1 MLKTR
6 WPAVPIEDL
15 CARVTSGGT
24 PSRSNPAYYDGGT
37 IPWIKTGELRGWYVD
52 DIAERITP
60 AAVRESSAKVFPAET
75 VLLAMYGDGK
85 TMGSVGLIRTPAAT
99 NQACCAMLADQQ
111 KCDPKFLMYSLVY
124 FKPAILKLAISGA
137 QRNLNGKSIKQFS
150 IGAPPVEVQKRIA
163 SILSAYD
170 DLIENNTRRIAILE
184 EMARRIYEEW
194 FVRFRF
200 PGHEGVRM
208 VDSELGL
215 VPEGWAALTVGG
227 VLRSLES
234 GSRPKGGIDPNER
247 GVPSIGAENID
258 GLGRYDYGK
267 EKFVSREFF
276 GRMTRGFV
284 RSGDVLLYKDGA
296 HIGKKSLFRDG
307 FPHEECAVN
316 EHVFILRP
324 DDMVAPA
331 YLFFWLDQD
340 EMTQRIRALNANAAQ
355 PGINQPGVKGL
366 PLLLPPP
373 HIMSAFAATV
383 EPLLALLFNLAKK
396 NPILCATRDL
406 LLPKLI
412 SGELDVSSMP
422 EPEALAA

>member
-1 MLKTR
+1 LTLAELCDLITDGKHGDCTPDEMSGYYFLSCKDVRDGKLCYEGARQITAADFVETHRRTR
-6 WPAVPIEDL
+6 LEPGDILITNSGTIGRMAIAPDVELTRRTTFQKSVAIVKVDVKKVDRKWLYYYLLAEMDRLSGV
-15 CARVTSGGT
+15 AGGT
-24 PSRSNPAYYDGGT
+24 AQKNLLLRDMRGFQV
-37 IPWIKTGELRGWYVD
+37 ELP
-52 DIAERITP
+52 ERHTQ
-60 AAVRESSAKVFPAET
+60 
-75 VLLAMYGDGK
+75 L
-85 TMGSVGLIRTPAAT
+85 
-99 NQACCAMLADQQ
+99 
-111 KCDPKFLMYSLVY
+111 
-124 FKPAILKLAISGA
+124 
-137 QRNLNGKSIKQFS
+137 
-150 IGAPPVEVQKRIA
+150 RIA

-170 DLIENNTRRIAILE
+170 DQIENNTRRIAILE

-200 PGHEGVRM
+200 PGHESVRM
-208 VDSELGL
+208 VESKIGL
-215 VPEGWAALTVGG
+215 APEGWAALTVGG

-247 GVPSIGAENID
+247 GVPSIGAENIN

-276 GRMTRGFV
+276 GRMTRGRV

-324 DDMVAPA
+324 DSRVAPA

-355 PGINQPGVKGL
+355 PGINQTGVNGL

-396 NPILCATRDL
+396 NPILSATRNL

-412 SGELDVSSMP
+412 SGELDVTAML
-422 EPEALAA
+422 EPEVLAA